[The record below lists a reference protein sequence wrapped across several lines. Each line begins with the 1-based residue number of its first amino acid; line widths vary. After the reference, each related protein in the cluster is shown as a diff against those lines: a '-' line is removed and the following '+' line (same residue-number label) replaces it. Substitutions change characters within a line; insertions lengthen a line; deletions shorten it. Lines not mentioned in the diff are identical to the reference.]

1 MAKTFVITVS
11 DSPSRVVVEDVRNR
25 RRAVAPDLHA
35 VGEEIARL
43 IEDPPEKEHEDDES
57 AR

>member
-25 RRAVAPDLHA
+25 RRAVAADLDG
-35 VGEEIARL
+35 VGAEIARL
-43 IEDPPEKEHEDDES
+43 IDVPREEEQVDDES